1 MQVTRNIADTRSTVA
16 EARRAGRRIGFVPTM
31 GALHR
36 GHASLIDA
44 ARRDGTYTVVSI
56 FVNPLQF
63 GPNEDF
69 QKYPRD
75 EAADLQVCQ
84 QAGVDLVFIPS
95 TDELCRP
102 DAVTRVH
109 VAKLTETLCGVS
121 RAGHFD
127 GVTTICTKLFNIVQP
142 DVAYFGEKDFQQLA
156 VVRRMV
162 RDLDM
167 PLEIVGCPTVREE
180 NGLAIS
186 SRNMYLTPAERDQ
199 AACLYDGLIK
209 ARNRIHAGE
218 RNASKITALLRDV
231 ITAAGPARIDYI
243 RLVDSET
250 MQPVERISGPV
261 LVALAVHI
269 GAARLIDS
277 FFVDPGRRGA

>member
-1 MQVTRNIADTRSTVA
+1 MQVTRNIADTRNAVA
-16 EARRAGRRIGFVPTM
+16 EARRSGRRIGFVPTM

-142 DVAYFGEKDFQQLA
+142 DVYFGERTFSSSGRGQCDGYAVGNRRPPHRPRRKRLGHQQPQHVPHAGRARQA
-156 VVRRMV
+156 V
-162 RDLDM
+162 
-167 PLEIVGCPTVREE
+167 
-180 NGLAIS
+180 
-186 SRNMYLTPAERDQ
+186 
-199 AACLYDGLIK
+199 CLYDGLIK
-209 ARNRIHAGE
+209 ARTGFTPAS
-218 RNASKITALLRDV
+218 NASKITALLRDV